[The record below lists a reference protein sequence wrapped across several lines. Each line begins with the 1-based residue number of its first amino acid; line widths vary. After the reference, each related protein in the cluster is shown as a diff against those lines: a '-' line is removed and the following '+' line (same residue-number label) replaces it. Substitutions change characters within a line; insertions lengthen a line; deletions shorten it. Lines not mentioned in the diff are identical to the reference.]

1 MKTLDEIVSINRNFV
16 VPEKILVATD
26 LADTEYLIPHA
37 VAQARACG
45 SALTLVHVIPP
56 GQAIPLDASAIPY
69 LDVTEMK
76 QEAEQTLERVAAQ
89 AHASGIP
96 CDVIVTEGNPREQ
109 ITALARE
116 VKAGRVIAGTHGRRH
131 LTKFLL
137 GSVAHE
143 ILRSAEV
150 PVCTIGPHAHEASS
164 FGAPRR
170 ILHPVSLCAGYEDSA
185 RMAIE
190 MAQFYRADITLLHV
204 LARNVKTQPDSDRV
218 VEWTK
223 AEMQRL
229 IPEEAPLWTQIM
241 VQVEI
246 GDVVEEVLNVAAEIN
261 ADLIVLGVNSDV
273 SFWPIHGDDTVYSII
288 AQAKSP
294 VLSIRH
300 RAEIRM

>member
-1 MKTLDEIVSINRNFV
+1 MKTLDAIASISRSFV

-26 LADTEYLIPHA
+26 LEDSEYLIPHA

-116 VKAGRVIAGTHGRRH
+116 VKAGRLILGTHGRRH
-131 LTKFLL
+131 LKKFLL

-229 IPEEAPLWTQIM
+229 IPEEAPLWTQTT

-300 RAEIRM
+300 KTEIRM